1 MNASEESPK
10 VAKKLAKAAAK
21 AAKKQTQ
28 VEPAGPPPAADA
40 HSPKAGPSP
49 AERAA
54 AAAERQVALQRWR
67 VLLAVVMVIIALG
80 SLLVMMWLRG

>member
-1 MNASEESPK
+1 MDTNEQNPK

-21 AAKKQTQ
+21 AAKKQSAA
-28 VEPAGPPPAADA
+28 PNSGPGRAGAARTYV
-40 HSPKAGPSP
+40 AGDSP

-67 VLLAVVMVIIALG
+67 VVLAVVTAIIALG
-80 SLLVMMWLRG
+80 SLLVVWWARN

>member
-1 MNASEESPK
+1 MSASEENPK

-21 AAKKQTQ
+21 AAKKQPQ
-28 VEPAGPPPAADA
+28 VPPAGPPPAADA
-40 HSPKAGPSP
+40 HSPKNGLSP

-67 VLLAVVMVIIALG
+67 VVLAVVMAIIALG
-80 SLLVMMWLRG
+80 SVLVMMWLRS